1 MIEKPFRVGGNT
13 VSGKLLKSVNDNELS
28 IRCVRRRV
36 LLLHWPLAKACT
48 TPVYAT
54 VKKRRADQEYT
65 TKIESHNPVK
75 VYHLPLEEVWEK
87 YGKPGEILRPE
98 RQIKKEPMKW

>member
-1 MIEKPFRVGGNT
+1 MIEKPFKVDGNT
-13 VSGKLLKSVNDNELS
+13 VSGKLLKSVNENGLS

-48 TPVYAT
+48 MPKQGT
-54 VKKRRADQEYT
+54 VKKRRAEQGYAL
-65 TKIESHNPVK
+65 KIESKSPVK
-75 VYHLPLEEVWEK
+75 TYHIPLEDVWEK